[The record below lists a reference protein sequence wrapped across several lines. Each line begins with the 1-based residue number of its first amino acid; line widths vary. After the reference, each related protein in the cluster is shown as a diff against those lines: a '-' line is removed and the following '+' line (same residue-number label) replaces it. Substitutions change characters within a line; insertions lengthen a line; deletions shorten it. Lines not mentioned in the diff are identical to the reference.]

1 MDSQRRVSPT
11 TDLLAPGCCPRWQ
24 TSTSSIWGCARL
36 PRPLGRQNT
45 PLYKL
50 SAGVFG
56 ASEENLAA
64 KIHQQPTSSPRGV
77 FRVGRLPP
85 PRFGGALACLGPLV
99 DKTPPCT
106 SSPQVSS
113 GPLRKTSPRRV
124 TNNRPPRPEVFSAL
138 TTSTSFGSLFWGCAR
153 LPRRLGRQNAPLYK
167 ISAGF
172 FAVSEENLTAEN
184 PTCIVL
190 VVCS

>member
-1 MDSQRRVSPT
+1 MLSAGVFMDSQRRASPT
-11 TDLLAPGCCPRWQ
+11 TDLLAPRCCPRWQ

-36 PRPLGRQNT
+36 PRPLGRQNA

-50 SAGVFG
+50 SAGVFT

-85 PRFGGALACLGPLV
+85 PRFEGALACLDPLV
-99 DKTPPCT
+99 DKTPPRT

-113 GPLRKTSPRRV
+113 GPLRKTPPRRV
-124 TNNRPPRPEVFSAL
+124 TNNRPPRPEVFWRVDDFHLLRLLVLGMRSPFSAPW
-138 TTSTSFGSLFWGCAR
+138 STKRPLVQA
-153 LPRRLGRQNAPLYK
+153 LRRCLRGL
-167 ISAGF
+167 
-172 FAVSEENLTAEN
+172 
-184 PTCIVL
+184 
-190 VVCS
+190 